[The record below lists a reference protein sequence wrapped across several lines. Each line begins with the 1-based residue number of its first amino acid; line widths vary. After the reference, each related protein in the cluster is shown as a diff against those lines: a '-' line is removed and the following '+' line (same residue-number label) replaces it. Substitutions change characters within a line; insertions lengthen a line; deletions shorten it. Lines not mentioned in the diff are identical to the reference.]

1 MDVFVPIWSVWHVYM
16 TSWTLEQE
24 SDVENTMDAKEL
36 LQAFK
41 EIYHEFIAVFNN
53 NDILR
58 KEKEKKLYWG
68 LQVLLWLYSATPLL
82 LFRC

>member
-1 MDVFVPIWSVWHVYM
+1 MDVFVPILSVWHVYM

-24 SDVENTMDAKEL
+24 SNVENTMDAKEL
-36 LQAFK
+36 LQVFK

-53 NDILR
+53 NDIPR

-68 LQVLLWLYSATPLL
+68 LQVLLQLYSATPLL

>member
-1 MDVFVPIWSVWHVYM
+1 MDVFVPIWSVWHVYV

-41 EIYHEFIAVFNN
+41 EIYHKFIAVFNN
-53 NDILR
+53 NDIPR